1 MEHPFVDKAEL
12 EKKTL
17 EELQETVSGLTNK
30 LTFAYRTGNGPM
42 IQQLQLILETY
53 KNQYR
58 KKMDEIFE
66 KQKLNNKIN
75 IQSENDHKN

>member
-1 MEHPFVDKAEL
+1 MEHPFVNKVEL
-12 EKKTL
+12 DKKTL
-17 EELQETVSGLTNK
+17 EELQETVSELTNK